1 MPGTSTVLM
10 ACPARFRFDV
20 VGMQPAIVF
29 ITGTDSGVGKT
40 LLTALLVRFLRGR
53 GVPAAALKPIC
64 SGGRSDA
71 RLLRAASGGLLTLD
85 EINPWHFR
93 APVAPSLAARRERK
107 RVKRSQVVAYLR
119 RLQKRFDVLLIEGAG
134 GLLSPLGD
142 DFNSRDLIASLR
154 ATPIIVGSNRLGVV
168 NQVLLTLEALSPST
182 AARACIVL
190 MSPPRSD
197 AATRTNAGL
206 LAEHFDEE
214 RIFQLPWLARQFDL
228 VRGSE
233 DLRVHR
239 VLRKLASKF

>member
-1 MPGTSTVLM
+1 
-10 ACPARFRFDV
+10 
-20 VGMQPAIVF
+20 
-29 ITGTDSGVGKT
+29 
-40 LLTALLVRFLRGR
+40 
-53 GVPAAALKPIC
+53 
-64 SGGRSDA
+64 
-71 RLLRAASGGLLTLD
+71 
-85 EINPWHFR
+85 
-93 APVAPSLAARRERK
+93 
-107 RVKRSQVVAYLR
+107 VKRSQVIAHLR

-190 MSPPRSD
+190 MSPPRPD

-228 VRGSE
+228 VRGRRICGCTGCSGSW
-233 DLRVHR
+233 HR
-239 VLRKLASKF
+239 SFECFSKKSRCIFQEGG